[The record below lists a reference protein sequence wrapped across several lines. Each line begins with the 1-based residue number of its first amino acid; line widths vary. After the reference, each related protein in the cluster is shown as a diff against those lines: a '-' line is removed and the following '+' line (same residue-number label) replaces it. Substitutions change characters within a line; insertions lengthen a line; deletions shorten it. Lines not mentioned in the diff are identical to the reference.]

1 MRAPSPFTPPPR
13 GTFPPAGPGQ
23 HGEAQR
29 APTVQIFPR
38 GWGTPAAS
46 CHAAAGHDAGDTA
59 GAAAALPAAR
69 CHANPGCKLL
79 HANLQPVPTNPAGA
93 LSSSSRQRSAQ
104 LLLPLLLPIQMPV
117 AFGVPS
123 TKSPGDEA
131 QRAPKFLQQPP
142 QLEAGINCRILVG
155 ECGKLP
161 RALPG
166 ARCQRRLVAAP
177 GTKPWAAGGREQLA
191 AQGGALPTSPR
202 HLLPSAT
209 VQPLP
214 GPSRCCLPGGMV
226 QAAPGMGLCHPPSGC
241 RRGFWAQ
248 GAAVPWPG
256 AAGGS
261 PKKRGPT
268 AARLP
273 PRSRTERP
281 GAAQPRLSPVPPEL
295 PNPAHRARSPAAPVP
310 AGPLAPSARATA
322 GSRRSPVLPGQPPS
336 RLSPVPPGL
345 PVPGIPHASRSLSP
359 TPPGVTTGP
368 PALNAPCSALPRPRY
383 RRC

>member
-1 MRAPSPFTPPPR
+1 MPGTRR
-13 GTFPPAGPGQ
+13 GP
-23 HGEAQR
+23 QR
-29 APTVQIFPR
+29 LCRQLGAMQI
-38 GWGTPAAS
+38 PAAN
-46 CHAAAGHDAGDTA
+46 CCPAAAPCK
-59 GAAAALPAAR
+59 PAAR
-69 CHANPGCKLL
+69 SSKPRGGFVQRQQAALGSVAASSPFPYSNAGGFWGPQHEIPQGRGA
-79 HANLQPVPTNPAGA
+79 AGA
-93 LSSSSRQRSAQ
+93 QISASS
-104 LLLPLLLPIQMPV
+104 
-117 AFGVPS
+117 
-123 TKSPGDEA
+123 
-131 QRAPKFLQQPP
+131 PP
-142 QLEAGINCRILVG
+142 QLEACINCRILVG

-177 GTKPWAAGGREQLA
+177 GTEPWAAGGREQLA

-214 GPSRCCLPGGMV
+214 GPSRCCLPGGTV
-226 QAAPGMGLCHPPSGC
+226 QAAPGMGLCHPPPSC
-241 RRGFWAQ
+241 RRRFWAQ

-256 AAGGS
+256 AVGGS
-261 PKKRGPT
+261 PKKRGPA

-273 PRSRTERP
+273 PRSRTGHP
-281 GAAQPRLSPVPPEL
+281 GTAQPRLSPVPPAL
-295 PNPAHRARSPAAPVP
+295 PNPAHRAQSPAVPVP

-345 PVPGIPHASRSLSP
+345 PVPGIPHTSRSLSP

-368 PALNAPCSALPRPRY
+368 PALHAPCSALP
-383 RRC
+383 

>member
-1 MRAPSPFTPPPR
+1 MRAPPSLYPPPR

-23 HGEAQR
+23 HREAQR

-79 HANLQPVPTNPAGA
+79 PGRCSMQTCSPFLQTPRGLCPAAAGSAWLSCCFLSFSLFKCRWLLGSPARNPPGT
-93 LSSSSRQRSAQ
+93 RRSVR
-104 LLLPLLLPIQMPV
+104 PN
-117 AFGVPS
+117 FC
-123 TKSPGDEA
+123 
-131 QRAPKFLQQPP
+131 QQPP
-142 QLEAGINCRILVG
+142 QLEACINCRILVG

-166 ARCQRRLVAAP
+166 AWCQRRLVAAP
-177 GTKPWAAGGREQLA
+177 GTEPWAAGGREQLA

-214 GPSRCCLPGGMV
+214 GPSRCCLPGGTV
-226 QAAPGMGLCHPPSGC
+226 QAAPGMGLCHPPPSC
-241 RRGFWAQ
+241 RRRFWAQ

-256 AAGGS
+256 AVGGS
-261 PKKRGPT
+261 PKKRGPAT
-268 AARLP
+268 ARLP
-273 PRSRTERP
+273 PRSRTGHP
-281 GAAQPRLSPVPPEL
+281 GTAQPRLSPVPPAL
-295 PNPAHRARSPAAPVP
+295 PNPAHRAQSPAVPVP

-368 PALNAPCSALPRPRY
+368 PALHAPCSALP
-383 RRC
+383 